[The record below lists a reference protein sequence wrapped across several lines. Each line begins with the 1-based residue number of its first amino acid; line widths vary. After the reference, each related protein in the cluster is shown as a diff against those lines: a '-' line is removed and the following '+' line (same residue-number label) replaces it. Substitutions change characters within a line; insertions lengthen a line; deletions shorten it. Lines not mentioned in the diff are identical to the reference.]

1 MHRKRVVPA
10 AEAKMA
16 TGRTQADES
25 AEQEYRGKPE
35 KTQVTLPHPGDFEKA

>member
-10 AEAKMA
+10 AEAEMA

-25 AEQEYRGKPE
+25 AEQEYRSKPE
-35 KTQVTLPHPGDFEKA
+35 KTHVTLPPPGGFEEA